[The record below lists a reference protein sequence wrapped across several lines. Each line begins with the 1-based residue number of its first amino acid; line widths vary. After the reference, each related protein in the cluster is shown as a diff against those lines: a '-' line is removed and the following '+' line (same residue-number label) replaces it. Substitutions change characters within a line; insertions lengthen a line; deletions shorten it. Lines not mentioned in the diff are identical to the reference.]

1 LVAEGDHYEAQNPLT
16 KAEISTDP
24 SEGIAFEQAGVEV
37 SVAAGSD
44 AVQEVSE
51 KLFFANA
58 DAGATASNPAAQPDP
73 CAPRAKRRPTSSS
86 SATTMIR
93 HPLSQNLLKVANG
106 LAMATERLKREQ
118 AESRAKSQDAGADL

>member
-1 LVAEGDHYEAQNPLT
+1 MVAEGDHYEAQNPLT

-93 HPLSQNLLKVANG
+93 HPLSQNLLKVAKWTSDG
-106 LAMATERLKREQ
+106 DRTAQ
-118 AESRAKSQDAGADL
+118 A